1 MKQTVWLVA
10 AGSVLALLACATSDP
25 AFSAKSR
32 VSAVR
37 KASDAKQCKQ
47 FAEEKEREDFI
58 KRQQVASALH
68 GGLMEKMTAVSPD
81 DPPGLKRDFYLTCMR
96 KRGHLRTN

>member
-1 MKQTVWLVA
+1 MKRTVWLVA
-10 AGSVLALLACATSDP
+10 AGSALAMLACATSDP

-37 KASDAKQCKQ
+37 KASDSKQCKQ

-58 KRQQVASALH
+58 KRQQVASALS
-68 GGLMEKMTAVSPD
+68 GGLMERMMAASGD
-81 DPPGLKRDFYLTCMR
+81 DPSLLKRASYLECMK
-96 KRGHLRTN
+96 KRGHVRTN